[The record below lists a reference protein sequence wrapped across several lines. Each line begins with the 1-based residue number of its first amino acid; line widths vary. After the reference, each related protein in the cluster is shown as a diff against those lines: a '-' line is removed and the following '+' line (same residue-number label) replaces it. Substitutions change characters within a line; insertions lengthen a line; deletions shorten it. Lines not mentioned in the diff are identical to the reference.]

1 MTRQSFGIILL
12 LAASVTEAWLSSSSP
27 PRLHSTQLHESDGL
41 VVTLDGEP
49 IRGDITPLGNFVL
62 VKVKDTLQATAG
74 GVLLPDQSKER
85 PTEGL
90 VMEAGPGKIHPHT
103 GIRITNPVQQGV
115 SVVYGKFDGKPIEYK
130 GEECQMIRDDD
141 VMLFYTGISMS
152 IENVTPCRDYVLV
165 ELPERQE
172 KSTASGVVIAD
183 MVTKNDEPCEGI
195 VVKVGDGRLNSS
207 GKFSPSPVAVG
218 ERVKFKDYAG
228 NEVRIEGKDYI
239 LVRMVEI
246 LCTSMLTK
254 EEQAK
259 VDEAAGDVF
268 SP

>member
-1 MTRQSFGIILL
+1 MTRSALVVFLISSCQLGQ
-12 LAASVTEAWLSSSSP
+12 AWLAP
-27 PRLHSTQLHESDGL
+27 AIRQHQHTPRQQATTTQLHEL
-41 VVTLDGEP
+41 AVTLDGDQ
-49 IRGDITPLGNFVL
+49 IRGPITPLGNFVL

-103 GIRITNPVQQGV
+103 GIRITNPVTQGV
-115 SVVYGKFDGKPIEYK
+115 SVLYGKFDGKPIEYK

-141 VMLFYTGISMS
+141 VMLYYKGVTMS

-165 ELPERQE
+165 EAPP
-172 KSTASGVVIAD
+172 KSEQLTSSGIVVAD
-183 MVTKNDEPCEGI
+183 MVTKEDEICEGTVI
-195 VVKVGDGRLNSS
+195 KVGEGRLNSS
-207 GKFSPSPVAVG
+207 GKLSPSPVVVG
-218 ERVKFKDYAG
+218 DRIKYKDYAG
-228 NEVRIEGKDYI
+228 NEVRIEGKDYF

-246 LCTSMLTK
+246 LATNI
-254 EEQAK
+254 A
-259 VDEAAGDVF
+259 DAAVSDDP